1 MTDETARQTQTLA
14 HTVAPGEVRRLM
26 VFFGLVYFSQ
36 GLGQAVGLIN
46 QPLAYYLKSLGM
58 TADRVAQLMA
68 VLTIP
73 WMIKPVYGL
82 ISDYVPL
89 FGYRRKSYLILMN
102 GLAMGGFLW
111 LTVLT
116 NPDVIVKAI
125 LLTAVGIA
133 SSDVL
138 VDALMVEN
146 GHKTGMI
153 RQFQGQQ
160 WMWFNIA
167 AVTTGL
173 IGGWLSSS
181 YPPQTALHLAALIT
195 ACAPAAVVLATM
207 VLVREP
213 RVELNVAQ
221 IKATTRGL
229 MAALRSRT
237 LWTVAGFLA
246 LWSFIPTFGMPLYY
260 HMVDHLKF
268 DQYFIGQLTALG
280 AVGAVV
286 GAFVYRRY
294 LAVWMSTRR
303 LVYVSIVLASAAT
316 ASYLL
321 LLSRTSAIMVYFTTS
336 LLTMI
341 PFLTLLSLAAA
352 ACPPQAAG
360 FTFAAM
366 MSIANL
372 SGQLSSVFGVYL
384 YERVFHQN
392 IVPLIGISTV
402 LTLSTML
409 LVPFLSIRESAH
421 KQAY

>member
-1 MTDETARQTQTLA
+1 
-14 HTVAPGEVRRLM
+14 
-26 VFFGLVYFSQ
+26 
-36 GLGQAVGLIN
+36 
-46 QPLAYYLKSLGM
+46 
-58 TADRVAQLMA
+58 
-68 VLTIP
+68 
-73 WMIKPVYGL
+73 
-82 ISDYVPL
+82 
-89 FGYRRKSYLILMN
+89 
-102 GLAMGGFLW
+102 
-111 LTVLT
+111 
-116 NPDVIVKAI
+116 
-125 LLTAVGIA
+125 
-133 SSDVL
+133 
-138 VDALMVEN
+138 
-146 GHKTGMI
+146 
-153 RQFQGQQ
+153 
-160 WMWFNIA
+160 
-167 AVTTGL
+167 
-173 IGGWLSSS
+173 
-181 YPPQTALHLAALIT
+181 
-195 ACAPAAVVLATM
+195 M

-237 LWTVAGFLA
+237 LWAVAGFLA

-360 FTFAAM
+360 FTFATM

-372 SGQLSSVFGVYL
+372 SGQLSSVFGAYL

-392 IVPLIGISTV
+392 IVPLIGVSTV
-402 LTLSTML
+402 MTLSTML